1 MKYSEGNKPLS
12 HQIHRLMYAK
22 QDEINRLQMRP
33 AIPYGLLEEK
43 RKELWKLEEKFAR
56 QIVWERVN
64 SEKIN

>member
-1 MKYSEGNKPLS
+1 
-12 HQIHRLMYAK
+12 MYAK

-56 QIVWERVN
+56 QIAWERVN